1 MAERLGDPKIKLVDA
16 ANLAGE
22 HICCAISDAKCR
34 SGYEAKKAYLRQRF
48 AEGLVFKKFD
58 VRHKVFIEYGPAES
72 AWLPVEAPGYTVID
86 CFWVAGAYAGKGH
99 GAALLR
105 ECIEASRGGNG
116 VIALSSAKKRPF
128 LADKAFLAKAGFEVC
143 DQAGPYFELLVRKNA
158 STVPAP
164 RFLEPARTCSLPRRR
179 KGLVAYFSARC
190 PYTDHYVREGL
201 AAAAGER
208 GIPFELRRIESRA
221 DAMAAPSPFTIFSL
235 FRDGV
240 FVTHEIPAPSKL
252 AGLLDIEKK

>member
-1 MAERLGDPKIKLVDA
+1 MAEPKIKLVDG

-34 SGYEAKKAYLRQRF
+34 AGYEAKKEYLRGRF
-48 AEGLVFKKFD
+48 AEGLVFKKLD

-105 ECIEASRGGNG
+105 ECLESAGNGSG

-128 LADKAFLAKAGFEVC
+128 LADKSFLAKAGFEVC
-143 DQAGPYFELLVRKNA
+143 DRAGPYFELLVRKNS

-164 RFLEPARTCSLPRRR
+164 RFLDSVRDCSLPRGQ
-179 KGLVAYFSARC
+179 KGLVAYYSARC
-190 PYTDHYVREGL
+190 PYTDRYVREGL
-201 AAAAGER
+201 AAAARER
-208 GIPFELRRIESRA
+208 GIPFEPRRIGSRA
-221 DAMAAPSPFTIFSL
+221 DAMASPSPFTIFSL
-235 FRDGV
+235 FRDGR

-252 AGLLDIEKK
+252 ARLLDAGTG